1 MTKAKQELLD
11 MVNGWIK
18 NKELHKL
25 RNKPFIRN
33 NIYMIEGGLGYDNPS
48 QQSIAEELAYKKV
61 GFWGCRDDEEYKLEK
76 KALALAD
83 RYYDKMEEP
92 NKAVDFLIKQK
103 VGKNLDELV
112 EDGYIRLDVDE
123 VVWSLQNQ
131 KTMQVEL
138 KKDDGVDYLEFT
150 SSTGYVYGSKKKK

>member
-1 MTKAKQELLD
+1 MKDKNRRAMFAKK
-11 MVNGWIK
+11 VNKIIE
-18 NKELHKL
+18 NKKLHTI
-25 RNKPFIRN
+25 RDKPFIRN

-61 GFWGCRDDEEYKLEK
+61 GFWGCRDDEEDKLEK

-123 VVWSLQNQ
+123 VV
-131 KTMQVEL
+131 
-138 KKDDGVDYLEFT
+138 DDLISENNNLA
-150 SSTGYVYGSKKKK
+150 